1 MESYVGKQEGP
12 DAGTS
17 QDVAAGGHRYLVQSV
32 GRALDIISFV
42 SDGRAEGLSV
52 ADLSRMLGISRSS
65 TLAIVRTLMAHGY
78 LRLIQPGPRYRL
90 GMSLIRLGDL
100 TARQFPIAEIC
111 TPVLREIAQETRLT
125 ARAAVVD
132 EGFPLFVDRI
142 DGPGTVRFH
151 TPLGRR
157 EPAHATAAG
166 KAILSTM
173 APGDVRAMF
182 GKAGLPRHTG
192 NTITGVDML
201 LRELE
206 LTRERGFAVDDEE
219 DVKGVACI
227 GAAFFDHAGACAG
240 ALSVTGL
247 KADLPSHRI
256 EALGTTLR
264 KYADNMSVLVGG
276 RKYSEL
282 RLSDPDGRASA

>member
-1 MESYVGKQEGP
+1 VESYVGKQDGP
-12 DAGTS
+12 DVGTS
-17 QDVAAGGHRYLVQSV
+17 HDAAAGNRRYLVQSV
-32 GRALDIISFV
+32 GRALDIVTFV
-42 SDGRAEGLSV
+42 ADSRADGLSV

-65 TLAIVRTLMAHGY
+65 TLAIVRTLVAHGY

-90 GMSLIRLGDL
+90 GMGLIRLGDL

-125 ARAAVVD
+125 ARAAVAD
-132 EGFPLFVDRI
+132 EGFPLFVNRI

-173 APGDVRAMF
+173 AHDDIRAMF
-182 GKAGLPRHTG
+182 GNASLPQHTRS
-192 NTITGVDML
+192 TITSIDAL
-201 LRELE
+201 LQELE
-206 LTRERGFAVDDEE
+206 LTRTRGFAVDDEE
-219 DVKGVACI
+219 DVTGVACI
-227 GAAFFDHAGACAG
+227 GAAFFDHTGGCAG

-247 KADLPSHRI
+247 KADLPSQRI
-256 EALGTTLR
+256 EALGETLR
-264 KYADNMSVLVGG
+264 KYADNVSVLVGG
-276 RKYSEL
+276 RRYAEL
-282 RLSDPDGRASA
+282 HLGHADGRADA